1 MYVLSAKGNRE
12 RVFLEINPRITLSPT
27 YKTPNLNILF
37 MDKMTHPGLILW
49 KHTQANLTW

>member
-12 RVFLEINPRITLSPT
+12 QVLLEINPRITLSPT

-37 MDKMTHPGLILW
+37 MDKMTHPGLLLW